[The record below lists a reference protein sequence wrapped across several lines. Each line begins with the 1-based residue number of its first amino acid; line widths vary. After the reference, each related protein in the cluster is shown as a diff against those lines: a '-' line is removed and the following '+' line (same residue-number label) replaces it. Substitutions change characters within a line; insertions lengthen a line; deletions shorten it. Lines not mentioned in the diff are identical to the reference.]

1 MESGNR
7 IPNLESE
14 TETGTGISESELLI
28 LRIKKIFFSNVHEI
42 NMGKC
47 FAVFPSLLSAS
58 TTRFNL
64 VCWEKQ
70 TYLDETSSFA
80 YPKREA

>member
-1 MESGNR
+1 
-7 IPNLESE
+7 
-14 TETGTGISESELLI
+14 
-28 LRIKKIFFSNVHEI
+28 
-42 NMGKC
+42 MGKC

-64 VCWEKQ
+64 ACCEKQ

-80 YPKREA
+80 YPKRGLTIEVQLAVTDGNPVL